1 MKEYKKCN
9 ELKNITSDI
18 IKEWNTKI
26 ELPIYLV
33 RKLVY
38 FKCPMSDKLISEKE
52 CQKCSHNYGEASTRE
67 IYCLPNNNKSIGIRS
82 LRKYEKKKKN
92 K

>member
-9 ELKNITSDI
+9 DLKNLTSEI
-18 IKEWNTKI
+18 IKEWNNDIKM
-26 ELPIYLV
+26 PIYLV
-33 RKLVY
+33 RKLIF
-38 FKCPMSDKLISEKE
+38 FKCPISDKLVSEKE
-52 CQKCSHNYGEASTRE
+52 CQNCPHNYGNASIRE

-82 LRKYEKKKKN
+82 FRKYEKN

>member
-1 MKEYKKCN
+1 MKGYKKCN
-9 ELKNITSDI
+9 ELKNLTSEI
-18 IKEWNTKI
+18 IKEWNAKI

-33 RKLVY
+33 RKSIYL
-38 FKCPMSDKLISEKE
+38 KCPISNELISEKE
-52 CQKCSHNYGEASTRE
+52 CQKCPHNYGEASTRE

-82 LRKYEKKKKN
+82 SRKYEKN